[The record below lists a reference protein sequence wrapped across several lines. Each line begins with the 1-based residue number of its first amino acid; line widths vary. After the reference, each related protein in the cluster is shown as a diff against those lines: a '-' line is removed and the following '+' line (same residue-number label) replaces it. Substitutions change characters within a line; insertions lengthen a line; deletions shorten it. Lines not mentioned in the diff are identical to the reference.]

1 MNYNILILIIYS
13 IIFILIVHLLIKHIL
28 LREKIFKKVNT
39 IKNNGSIITNELPKI
54 DIEENFIEGKNFVDE
69 NQNCIN
75 GNINVVKNEL
85 DNENMEKQLL
95 DYMKE
100 NEDIY
105 KDKTEIYLENKH
117 EEKIKGSNQYNDYSA
132 ANFSAENM
140 NLDNYYE
147 KVVDVTKEI
156 ELPNQILDKQKELK
170 DPQINLNT
178 KQKNSNQNSDIN
190 WEYKDE
196 NIMNGGEINSGLFG
210 WDSSTY
216 SQYASLEDNNTI
228 LPCSNN

>member
-1 MNYNILILIIYS
+1 MNYNILVLIIYS
-13 IIFILIVHLLIKHIL
+13 VIFILIVHLLIKHIL
-28 LREKIFKKVNT
+28 LREKIFKKINL
-39 IKNNGSIITNELPKI
+39 KNNNVSIITNELPKI
-54 DIEENFIEGKNFVDE
+54 DIEENFIEG
-69 NQNCIN
+69 NQNCISE
-75 GNINVVKNEL
+75 NINTVKNDL

-105 KDKTEIYLENKH
+105 KDKTEIYLENKPG
-117 EEKIKGSNQYNDYSA
+117 EKIKGSNQYSDYSA
-132 ANFSAENM
+132 ANFNSENM

-147 KVVDVTKEI
+147 KVVDITKEI
-156 ELPNQILDKQKELK
+156 KLPDQILDKQKELK

-178 KQKNSNQNSDIN
+178 KTKENNQNSDIT

-196 NIMNGGEINSGLFG
+196 NIMNGGEINGGLFG

>member
-1 MNYNILILIIYS
+1 
-13 IIFILIVHLLIKHIL
+13 
-28 LREKIFKKVNT
+28 
-39 IKNNGSIITNELPKI
+39 
-54 DIEENFIEGKNFVDE
+54 
-69 NQNCIN
+69 
-75 GNINVVKNEL
+75 
-85 DNENMEKQLL
+85 
-95 DYMKE
+95 
-100 NEDIY
+100 
-105 KDKTEIYLENKH
+105 
-117 EEKIKGSNQYNDYSA
+117 
-132 ANFSAENM
+132 M

-156 ELPNQILDKQKELK
+156 KLPNQILDKQKELK

-178 KQKNSNQNSDIN
+178 KQTNSNQNSDIT